1 MSSTTPHDTNP
12 PAQRLPARQQVRLL
26 VIALAALAVL
36 AFAAWLVAALF
47 RPAPQ
52 EVPPDPP
59 GTFRPTDAQLSTLS
73 FEKVGAGQAEQVTT
87 ASGSIEAD
95 GDLSTPVLMPYS
107 GQVMKVLVDAGQVVT
122 AGQPLL
128 TIRTSDFVDARNT
141 LFSAEANL
149 RSSQVALLNARRNAE
164 RAKALAET
172 AGGARKDYQQAQT
185 ELAASQAQERSAE
198 AAVGAARDKLAI
210 LGKSPAEIR
219 KLESV
224 SEISGLH
231 EVTTFHAPIG
241 GTIALRDVSPGQYVG
256 VGGEKPVFTITD
268 ASRVWLQAQISES
281 DASGVHVGDKVDV
294 STPAW
299 PGRRFTAVIDTVGA
313 GLDPTTHRLPVRAT
327 IANPD
332 GALKPQMFASFSIH
346 HLSPGTRIMVPS
358 TAVIHEGDTAR
369 VWVMR
374 PDKRL
379 ASRQVQTGEELGG
392 RVEVLRG
399 LRPGETIVTAGALF
413 VNEAGLGK

>member
-1 MSSTTPHDTNP
+1 MPNTTPPDANL
-12 PAQRLPARQQVRLL
+12 PAQRLSARQQLRLL
-26 VIALAALAVL
+26 ALALAALGTL
-36 AFAAWLVAALF
+36 ALAGWLVEMLL

-52 EVPPDPP
+52 EIPADPP
-59 GTFRPTDAQLSTLS
+59 GTFRPTDAQLATLS
-73 FEKVGAGQAEQVTT
+73 LEKVGAGQAEQVTT
-87 ASGSIEAD
+87 AAGSIEAD

-128 TIRTSDFVDARNT
+128 TIRTSDFVDARNA
-141 LFSAEANL
+141 LFAAEATM

-185 ELAASQAQERSAE
+185 ELAASEAQARSAE

-210 LGKSPAEIR
+210 LGKSPDEIR
-219 KLESV
+219 RLESV
-224 SEISGLH
+224 SEVSGLH

-256 VGGEKPVFTITD
+256 VGGDKPVFTITD
-268 ASRVWLQAQISES
+268 ASRVWLQAQIAESEAS
-281 DASGVHVGDKVDV
+281 DVHIGDKVEV
-294 STPAW
+294 TTPAW
-299 PGRRFTAVIDTVGA
+299 PGRRFTAVIDMVGA
-313 GLDPTTHRLPVRAT
+313 GLDPVTHRLPVRAT

-346 HLSPGTRIMVPS
+346 HVSPGTRIMVPAA
-358 TAVIHEGDTAR
+358 AVIHEGDSAR

-374 PDKRL
+374 SDRRL
-379 ASRQVQTGEELGG
+379 ASRQVKTGEELGG
-392 RVEVLRG
+392 RIEVLSG
-399 LRPGETIVTAGALF
+399 LRSGETIVTAGAIF
-413 VNEAGLGK
+413 VNEAGLGQ

>member
-1 MSSTTPHDTNP
+1 MSSTTPHDAHIP
-12 PAQRLPARQQVRLL
+12 VQRLTPRQQVRLL
-26 VIALAALAVL
+26 AIALAALGAVSFVIWL
-36 AFAAWLVAALF
+36 AAMLL

-185 ELAASQAQERSAE
+185 ELAAAEAQERSAE

-219 KLESV
+219 RLESV

-268 ASRVWLQAQISES
+268 ASRVWLQAQIAES
-281 DASGVHVGDKVDV
+281 DASAVHVGDKVDV
-294 STPAW
+294 VTPAW

-346 HLSPGTRIMVPS
+346 HFSPGMRILVPS

-369 VWVMR
+369 VWVLR

-399 LRPGETIVTAGALF
+399 LRPGETIVTAGAIF

>member
-1 MSSTTPHDTNP
+1 MSSTTSHDSNIP
-12 PAQRLPARQQVRLL
+12 VQRLTARQQVRLL
-26 VIALAALAVL
+26 AIALAALAVL
-36 AFAAWLVAALF
+36 SFAIWLAAMLL

-52 EVPPDPP
+52 EVPADPP

-95 GDLSTPVLMPYS
+95 GDISTPVLMPYS
-107 GQVMKVLVDAGQVVT
+107 GQVVKVLIDAGQAVT

-149 RSSQVALLNARRNAE
+149 RSSQVTLLNARRNAE
-164 RAKALAET
+164 RTKALAET

-185 ELAASQAQERSAE
+185 ELAASEAQARSAE

-219 KLESV
+219 RLESV

-281 DASGVHVGDKVDV
+281 DASGVHVGDRVDV
-294 STPAW
+294 VTPAW

-346 HLSPGTRIMVPS
+346 HFSPGMRVLVPL

-369 VWVMR
+369 VWVLR

-379 ASRQVQTGEELGG
+379 ASRQVQTGEELGS

-399 LRPGETIVTAGALF
+399 LRPGETIVTAGAIF
-413 VNEAGLGK
+413 VNEAGLGR

>member
-1 MSSTTPHDTNP
+1 MADTDPQNVHP
-12 PAQRLPARQQVRLL
+12 PVPRLTVRQQARMLAF
-26 VIALAALAVL
+26 ALAALAAL
-36 AFAAWLVAALF
+36 ALAGWLGAWLL
-47 RPAPQ
+47 RP
-52 EVPPDPP
+52 VPHELPADPP
-59 GTFRPTDAQLSTLS
+59 GTFRPTDAQLATLS
-73 FEKVGAGQAEQVTT
+73 FEQVGAGQAEQVTT

-95 GDLSTPVLMPYS
+95 GDLSTPVLLPYS
-107 GQVMKVLVDAGQVVT
+107 GQVMQVLVDAGQVVT

-128 TIRTSDFVDARNT
+128 TIRTSDFVDARNS
-141 LFSAEANL
+141 LLSAEANM

-185 ELAASQAQERSAE
+185 ELAASEAQARSAE

-210 LGKSPAEIR
+210 LGKSAGEIR
-219 KLESV
+219 RLETAR
-224 SEISGLH
+224 EISGLH

-256 VGGEKPVFTITD
+256 VGGEKPLFTITD
-268 ASRVWLQAQISES
+268 ASRVWLQAQIAES

-294 STPAW
+294 VTPAW
-299 PGRRFTAVIDTVGA
+299 PGRRFTAVIDMVGA

-346 HLSPGTRIMVPS
+346 HLSPGTRIMVPAA
-358 TAVIHEGDTAR
+358 AVIHEGDTAR
-369 VWVMR
+369 VWVRR
-374 PDKRL
+374 PDRRL
-379 ASRQVQTGEELGG
+379 ASREVQTGEELGG

-399 LRPGETIVTAGALF
+399 LRPGETIVTAGAIF
-413 VNEAGLGK
+413 VNEAGLGQ